1 MLTEEEVGSMVAEMY
16 QKQGN
21 LLSYWQILA
30 DNFYPERSDFR
41 YARNIGAELSDQVV
55 DSHPILTRRDLA
67 NSFHAMLR
75 DGDWFNIR
83 TAPGS
88 PVDRDGRAWLQF
100 ATERQRAIFEA
111 KGSGFT
117 RAVKEGDHDFA
128 TFGNAVISVE
138 PNRARNGIVFRD
150 WHLKDCAWTED
161 ETGQVSTVARKWAAT
176 RFDLW
181 RLFENQPGTKL
192 SAAITEPAARKKP
205 YATEDIRHIV
215 LPTDIYGDEEMMDN
229 GFQYVSLFLDMK
241 RREYIQ
247 KTPLYHQSYVV
258 PRFQTISG
266 SPYAYSPATVAGL
279 PDARTLQ
286 SMTFTL
292 LEAAERYARPT
303 IVATTGV
310 VTGNVDLTPGGVTW
324 VDNEYDERKGAS
336 LRNMSQ
342 DRGGFP
348 IGASERGR
356 VYEVLDRAFYLNKIN
371 LPMLDREMTAYEVQE
386 RMKQYRRENL
396 PLFAPLESDYNGQLC
411 DATFNLGM
419 QMGLF
424 GSTQDVP
431 RSLQGQDVRFQYES
445 PLTESQNE
453 EKANRFS
460 QTSSLLREAAEM
472 DAGVIDNVDFD
483 IAVRDAITGMNAP
496 ETWLVPPEK
505 VAERRQMD
513 AAAAQAQDMAAAG
526 PPAEGAV

>member
-1 MLTEEEVGSMVAEMY
+1 MLSSEELSNLVADMF
-16 QKQGN
+16 QKQSN
-21 LLSYWQILA
+21 MLSMWQIMA

-41 YARNIGAELSDQVV
+41 YVRNIGAELSDHVV

-75 DGDWFNIR
+75 DGDWFNIV
-83 TAPGS
+83 TAPGVK
-88 PVDRDGRAWLQF
+88 PDRDGREWLQF
-100 ATERQRAIFEA
+100 ATERQRAIFDA
-111 KGSGFT
+111 KGSGFN

-138 PNRARNGIVFRD
+138 PNRLRNGILFRD
-150 WHLKDCAWTED
+150 WHLKDCAWNED
-161 ETGQVSTVARKWAAT
+161 ESGQVAVVSRKWAAT

-181 RLFENQPGTKL
+181 RLFENNPNATLHPRLLG
-192 SAAITEPAARKKP
+192 PDVRKKP
-205 YATEDIRHIV
+205 FETEDVRHVVIPV
-215 LPTDIYGDEEMMDN
+215 DLYGDEETMEK
-229 GFQYVSLFLDMK
+229 GFKYVSIYIDMK
-241 RREYIQ
+241 EKEYIQ
-247 KTPLYHQSYVV
+247 KTPLFHQTYVV

-286 SMTFTL
+286 AMTFTL

-310 VTGNVDLTPGGVTW
+310 VNGNVDLSPGGVTW

-356 VYEVLDRAFYLNKIN
+356 VYEVLERAFYLNKIN

-396 PLFAPLESDYNGQLC
+396 PLFSPLESDYNGQLC
-411 DATFNLGM
+411 DATFNLAM
-419 QMGLF
+419 QMGLM
-424 GSTQDVP
+424 GSVQEIP
-431 RSLQGQDVRFQYES
+431 QSLQGQDVTFQYES

-460 QTSSLLREAAEM
+460 QTSALLREAAEM

-483 IAVRDAITGMNAP
+483 VAVRDAIIGMNTP
-496 ETWLVPPEK
+496 ETWLVPPE
-505 VAERRQMD
+505 VVQQRRQMD
-513 AAAAQAQDMAAAG
+513 AAAAQAAAQAAAG
-526 PPAEGAV
+526 PPAEGAA

>member
-1 MLTEEEVGSMVAEMY
+1 MVADMF
-16 QKQGN
+16 QKQSN

-41 YARNIGAELSDQVV
+41 YVRNLGAELSDQVV

-75 DGDWFNIR
+75 DGDWFNIK
-83 TAPGS
+83 TAPGTV
-88 PVDRDGRAWLQF
+88 PDRDGRAWLQF
-100 ATERQRAIFEA
+100 ATQRQRAIFDA

-138 PNRARNGIVFRD
+138 PNRLRNGIVFRD

-161 ETGQVSTVARKWAAT
+161 ETGQVSTVARKWNAS

-181 RLFENQPGTKL
+181 RLFEKNPDATL
-192 SAAITEPAARKKP
+192 HESITNEQARKKP

-215 LPTDIYGDEEMMDN
+215 MPVDIYGDEEMIEN
-229 GFQYVSLFLDMK
+229 GFKFVSLFLDMK
-241 RREYIQ
+241 RKVYIQ
-247 KTPLYHQSYVV
+247 KTPLYHQTYVV

-286 SMTFTL
+286 AMTFTL
-292 LEAAERYARPT
+292 LEAAERYSRPT

-310 VTGNVDLTPGGVTW
+310 VNGNVDLRPGGVTW

-348 IGASERGR
+348 IGANERGR

-396 PLFAPLESDYNGQLC
+396 PLFAPLESDYNGQIC

-419 QMGLF
+419 QMGMF
-424 GSTQDVP
+424 GSPQDIP
-431 RSLQGQDVRFQYES
+431 RSLQGQDVIFQYES

-460 QTSSLLREAAEM
+460 QTSALLREAAEM
-472 DAGVIDNVDFD
+472 DAGVIDNIDFD
-483 IAVRDAITGMNAP
+483 VAVRDAITGMNAP
-496 ETWLVPPEK
+496 ETWLVPPEV
-505 VAERRQMD
+505 VAERRQQD
-513 AAAAQAQDMAAAG
+513 AAMAQAQAQAEAG

>member
-1 MLTEEEVGSMVAEMY
+1 MLTAEEVSNMVAELY
-16 QKQGN
+16 EKQGP
-21 LLSYWQILA
+21 LLSLWQTLA

-41 YARNIGAELSDQVV
+41 YIRNIGAELSDQVV

-75 DGDWFNIR
+75 DGDWFNIVA
-83 TAPGS
+83 APGTQA
-88 PVDRDGRAWLQF
+88 DRDGRAWLQW
-100 ATERQRAIFEA
+100 ATERQRAIFNS

-128 TFGNAVISVE
+128 TFGQCVISVE
-138 PNRARNGIVFRD
+138 PNRLRNGILFRD

-161 ETGQVSTVARKWAAT
+161 ESGHVSTVARKWQAT

-181 RLFENQPGTKL
+181 RMFGDNNPNATLHT
-192 SAAITEPAARKKP
+192 SITDAAAKKRP
-205 YATEDIRHIV
+205 YETEDVRHIV
-215 LPTDIYGDEEMMDN
+215 LPTDLYGDEEMVAN
-229 GFQYVSLFLDMK
+229 GYKYVSMYLDMK
-241 RREYIQ
+241 RKEYIE
-247 KTPLYHQSYVV
+247 KTPLYNHTYVV
-258 PRFQTISG
+258 PRFQTVSG

-310 VTGNVDLTPGGVTW
+310 VTGNVDLRPGGVTW

-348 IGASERGR
+348 IGANERGR
-356 VYEVLDRAFYLNKIN
+356 VYEVLERAFYLDKIN
-371 LPMLDREMTAYEVQE
+371 LPMIEKEMTAYEVQE
-386 RMKQYRRENL
+386 RMKQFRRENL

-411 DATFNLGM
+411 DAAFNLAM
-419 QMGLF
+419 QMGLM
-424 GSTQDVP
+424 GSIQDVP
-431 RSLQGQDVRFQYES
+431 QSLQGQDVTFQYES

-453 EKANRFS
+453 EKANRFA
-460 QTSSLLREAAEM
+460 QTSSLLRDAAEL

-483 IAVRDAITGMNAP
+483 VAVRDAITGMNAP
-496 ETWLVPPEK
+496 ETWLVPPE
-505 VAERRQMD
+505 VVQERRQQD
-513 AAAAQAQDMAAAG
+513 AAMAQAQAAAEQ
-526 PPAEGAV
+526 PAEGAA

>member
-1 MLTEEEVGSMVAEMY
+1 MLTAEEVSNLVADMF
-16 QKQGN
+16 QKQSN
-21 LLSYWQILA
+21 VLSLWQILA

-41 YARNIGAELSDQVV
+41 FVRNIGSELSDHVT
-55 DSHPILTRRDLA
+55 DSHPLLTRRDLA

-75 DGDWFNIR
+75 DGDWFNIV
-83 TAPGS
+83 TAPGTQT
-88 PVDRDGRAWLQF
+88 DRDGREWLQF
-100 ATERQRAIFEA
+100 ATERQRAIYAA

-128 TFGNAVISVE
+128 TFGQCVISVE
-138 PNRARNGIVFRD
+138 PNRLRNGIVFRD
-150 WHLKDCAWTED
+150 WHLKDCAWNED
-161 ETGQVSTVARKWAAT
+161 ESGQVAAVARKWAAS
-176 RFDLW
+176 RFDLY
-181 RLFENQPGTKL
+181 RLFENAPDATL
-192 SAAITEPAARKKP
+192 SPAILEPAARKKP
-205 YATEDIRHIV
+205 FETEDIRHIV
-215 LPTDIYGDEEMMDN
+215 LPVDLYGDEELIDKGYKFVSIFMD
-229 GFQYVSLFLDMK
+229 QK
-241 RREYIQ
+241 RKEIIQ
-247 KTPLYHQSYVV
+247 KVPLYHQTYVV

-266 SPYAYSPATVAGL
+266 SPYAYSPATMAGL

-310 VTGNVDLTPGGVTW
+310 VTGNVDLRPGGVTW

-396 PLFAPLESDYNGQLC
+396 PLFAPLEEDYNGQLC
-411 DATFNLGM
+411 DATFNLAM
-419 QMGLF
+419 QMGLM

-431 RSLQGQDVRFQYES
+431 ESLRGRDVTFQYES
-445 PLTESQNE
+445 PLTDSQNE

-460 QTSSLLREAAEM
+460 QTSTLLREAAEL
-472 DAGVIDNVDFD
+472 DAGVIDNIDFD
-483 IAVRDAITGMNAP
+483 VAVRDAITGMNAP
-496 ETWLVPPEK
+496 ETWLVPEK
-505 VAERRQMD
+505 VVSQRREQD
-513 AAAAQAQDMAAAG
+513 AAVQQAQAQAEAG
-526 PPAEGAV
+526 PPAEEAA

>member
-1 MLTEEEVGSMVAEMY
+1 MLDAEEISNLTAEMFL
-16 QKQGN
+16 KQSN
-21 LLSYWQILA
+21 VLSLWQILA

-41 YARNIGAELSDQVV
+41 FVRNIGSELSDHVT
-55 DSHPILTRRDLA
+55 DSHPLLTRRDLA

-75 DGDWFNIR
+75 DGDWFNIK
-83 TAPGS
+83 TAPGIQTDS
-88 PVDRDGRAWLQF
+88 DGREWLQF
-100 ATERQRAIFEA
+100 ATERQRAIFNA

-128 TFGNAVISVE
+128 TFGQCVISVE
-138 PNRARNGIVFRD
+138 PNKLRNGIVFRD
-150 WHLKDCAWTED
+150 WHLKDCAWNED
-161 ETGQVSTVARKWAAT
+161 ESGQVATVARKWAAS
-176 RFDLW
+176 RFDLY
-181 RLFENQPGTKL
+181 RLFENNPNATL
-192 SAAITEPAARKKP
+192 SAQITEPNARKKP
-205 YATEDIRHIV
+205 FTTEDIRHIV
-215 LPTDIYGDEEMMDN
+215 IPADLYGDEELMDKKYS
-229 GFQYVSLFLDMK
+229 YVSIYMDQK
-241 RREYIQ
+241 RKEIIQ
-247 KTPLYHQSYVV
+247 KTPLYHQTYVV

-266 SPYAYSPATVAGL
+266 SPYAYSPATMAGL

-310 VTGNVDLTPGGVTW
+310 VTGNVDLRPGGVTW

-371 LPMLDREMTAYEVQE
+371 LPMIEKEMTAYEVQE
-386 RMKQYRRENL
+386 RMKQFRRENL

-411 DATFNLGM
+411 DATFNLAM
-419 QMGLF
+419 QMGLM
-424 GSTQDVP
+424 GSTQDIP
-431 RSLQGQDVRFQYES
+431 DSLRGRDVQFQYES
-445 PLTESQNE
+445 PLTDSQNE

-460 QTSSLLREAAEM
+460 QTSALLREAAEM
-472 DAGVIDNVDFD
+472 DKGVIDNVDFD
-483 IAVRDAITGMNAP
+483 VAVRDAITGMNAP
-496 ETWLVPPEK
+496 ETWLVDPEV
-505 VAERRQMD
+505 VAERRKMD
-513 AAAAQAQDMAAAG
+513 AAAAQAADQAAAG
-526 PPAEGAV
+526 QPAEGAV